1 VLILTAGIPIAA
13 EEFSAG
19 DIFPLAA
26 VERGQHGYG
35 LSVFEGSG
43 VERFEVEVVG
53 VWQNVQPGTSF
64 ILGRLSG
71 RGLEETGVIAG
82 MSGSPV
88 FIDGKLAGAVAF
100 AWPFSDEAIAGI
112 TPIESMRRL
121 LDIETG
127 SEAPADVLAIEPT
140 ALLPGGGSREALER
154 SLARLRPASIAG
166 GSSALEWTAAGFGRT
181 SRELIEN
188 AVGGLAPAGTT
199 GSSLAA
205 PLVPGAAVSALL
217 IDGDLKLASTGTVTD
232 RRGDSILAFGHPFL
246 GLGTL
251 AVPMATAEVVTV
263 ISNLSNSFKVT
274 NVGPVVGAL
283 EFDHAVGIRG
293 RVGGNAPLVPVRVR
307 LRGDGERLFRMRIAD
322 VELLTP
328 TLLAVSTLGALDAAT
343 DAVGSRGLDLLA
355 DIDLGEAGRLQI
367 DQSFEGPSAAMDAA
381 VHLFTLVSYLM
392 QNDLEEVALESID
405 VEIVRHV
412 EPRTL
417 RLVGAHAARSVV
429 RPGDS
434 VTLNLDLVQFRGG
447 RVRKAVPVTMP
458 TNLPAGRYSLL
469 VGDGASIDAARL
481 SIEQAEPV
489 SFAQALELLD
499 SLSSRRDLV
508 VIGVFGDPGL
518 AVAGEV
524 LPRLPASMRSLWG
537 PAPSGSA
544 RSLRLAIAQ
553 QQRLRLEV
561 PVEGILR
568 VDVEVERRQPLTPS
582 ASEEVGEG
590 DEVAASGA
598 GE

>member
-1 VLILTAGIPIAA
+1 MILTAALAVAA
-13 EEFSAG
+13 VNAEADE
-19 DIFPLAA
+19 ILPLAA
-26 VERGQHGYG
+26 VERGQRGFG
-35 LSVFEGSG
+35 LTVFEGSE
-43 VERFEVEVVG
+43 VERFQVEVIG
-53 VWQNVQPGTSF
+53 VWENLQPGTSF

-88 FIDGKLAGAVAF
+88 FIDGRLAGAVAF
-100 AWPFSDEAIAGI
+100 AWPFSQEAIAGI

-121 LDIETG
+121 MDIETG
-127 SEAPADVLAIEPT
+127 SEARADALRMNVT
-140 ALLPGGGSREALER
+140 TLLPGGGSREALEL
-154 SLARLRPASIAG
+154 SLGRLRPESITG
-166 GSSALEWTAAGFGRT
+166 GSSALEWTAAGFGTT
-181 SRELIEN
+181 SRDLIER
-188 AVGGLAPAGTT
+188 AIGGLAPAGRSETSPS
-199 GSSLAA
+199 G
-205 PLVPGAAVSALL
+205 PLVPGSAVSALL
-217 IDGDLKLASTGTVTD
+217 IDGDLRLASTGTVTD
-232 RRGDSILAFGHPFL
+232 RTGDTILAFGHPFL
-246 GLGTL
+246 GLGEVT
-251 AVPMATAEVVTV
+251 VPMATAEVVAV
-263 ISNLSNSFKVT
+263 ISNLSNSFKIT

-293 RVGGNAPLVPVRVR
+293 RVGGEAPMIPIRVR
-307 LRGDGERLFRMRIAD
+307 LRGDGERLFQMRIAD

-328 TLLAVSTLGALDAAT
+328 TLLAVATLGTLDAAT
-343 DAVGSRGLDLLA
+343 DAVGSKGLDLLA
-355 DIDLGEAGRLQI
+355 DLDLGAAGRLQI

-381 VHLFTLVSYLM
+381 VHLFTLASYLM
-392 QNDLEEVALESID
+392 QNDLEGVKFESVD

-412 EPRTL
+412 EPRTV

-429 RPGDS
+429 RPGET
-434 VTLNLDLVQFRGG
+434 VTLNLDLVEFRGG
-447 RVRKAVPVTMP
+447 RVRKAVPVRMP

-469 VGDGASIDAARL
+469 VGDGVSVDAARL

-508 VIGVFGDPGL
+508 VIGVFGDAGL

-524 LPRLPASMRSLWG
+524 LPRLPGSMRSLWG

-544 RSLRLAIAQ
+544 RPLGLALAQ

-568 VDVEVERRQPLTPS
+568 VDVEVERKQPLSPS
-582 ASEEVGEG
+582 GP
-590 DEVAASGA
+590 DGA
-598 GE
+598 GEGEEPAAAGGEV